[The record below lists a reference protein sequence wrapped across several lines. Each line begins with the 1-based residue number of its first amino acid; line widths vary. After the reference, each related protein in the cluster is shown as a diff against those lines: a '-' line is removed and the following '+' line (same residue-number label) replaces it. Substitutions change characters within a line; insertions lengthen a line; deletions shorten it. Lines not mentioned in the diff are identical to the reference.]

1 MITHIQ
7 RMHPTARTPRVIRSV
22 ELSASAHG
30 GNEIHNPSYTQY
42 VPNRPPSRVLAGVAP
57 VHQIALGEPAVTKP
71 FDFRRLD
78 RSRDEL
84 RHRPAD
90 AERC

>member
-30 GNEIHNPSYTQY
+30 GNEIHNPSNTQY
-42 VPNRPPSRVLAGVAP
+42 VPNSA
-57 VHQIALGEPAVTKP
+57 
-71 FDFRRLD
+71 
-78 RSRDEL
+78 
-84 RHRPAD
+84 
-90 AERC
+90 AERQKLEYVSRLCAAHGVEVWALTTRRK